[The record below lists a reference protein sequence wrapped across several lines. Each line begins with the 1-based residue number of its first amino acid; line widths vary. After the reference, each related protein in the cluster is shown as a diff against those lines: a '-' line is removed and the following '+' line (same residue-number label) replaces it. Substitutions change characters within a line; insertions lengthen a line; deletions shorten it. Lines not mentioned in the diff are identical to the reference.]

1 MLPHSARYAGRV
13 RENGLGGTLSAEL
26 HNPQGEVR
34 RTASDSRRLR
44 SMRRRRVPAM
54 LAASGLTLALGA
66 LLVPA
71 TPALAQAIITPPN
84 RSDLIPPELRRE
96 ERAPTLTIDGD
107 FERPPCALDRP
118 EFAGIRFTVAGAQF
132 NGLERVPGLSLEAA
146 VADYKGR
153 EVPVSVLCDI
163 RAEANAI
170 LRRDGYLAT
179 VEIPEQSLA
188 DGTPDFNVI
197 FGRLTSVR
205 VRGDAGPSEKVVAG
219 YLEKLT
225 QQEVFNT
232 NQAERYLLL
241 ADDLPGMDVRL
252 SLRPAAGGAPGD
264 LVGEIAVLRQRGML
278 DLNLQNLGSRAI
290 GRFGGVLRGELYDL
304 TGLGDRTTLALFS
317 TLDFSEQ
324 QTVQIAHDFRV
335 GSEGLRFGGQFTW
348 STVNPSI
355 GLAGFEVDSE
365 TYFAS
370 AFASYPLKR
379 TRRASLFADVG
390 FDYVDQN
397 VELNGFGLTRDRV
410 RMAYARLTG
419 DVTDQ
424 QSVLRA
430 GGYSPY
436 EPKFRLRY
444 GAEVRQGIDVFSA
457 SPDCRS
463 DPLFCL
469 VGGVTPPSRIEA
481 DPTPLLARATAG
493 IEYRPDP
500 KLAFA
505 IESQGQ
511 ITSDPLPSFEEL
523 AAGSFSIGRGYDPGA
538 VLGDSG
544 VLSAFEIRYGS
555 LAPAEIGGWALQPF
569 VFSDVAV
576 VWNEDPSRSGSNPD
590 KLWSAGG
597 GLRLAWGAGLQSDF
611 TVAVPLER
619 PDLAVSKG
627 DVRFLFSLTARLF
640 PWRY

>member
-1 MLPHSARYAGRV
+1 MYPESSG
-13 RENGLGGTLSAEL
+13 
-26 HNPQGEVR
+26 
-34 RTASDSRRLR
+34 SRRHVSVR
-44 SMRRRRVPAM
+44 FARTSV
-54 LAASGLTLALGA
+54 AACALALGSA
-66 LLVPA
+66 LVP
-71 TPALAQAIITPPN
+71 TGSVSAQAVITPPN

-96 ERAPTLTIDGD
+96 QQAPTLTIDGD

-118 EFAGIRFTVAGAQF
+118 EFANIRFTVAGAQF
-132 NGLERVPGLSLEAA
+132 NGLDRVPGLSLEQA

-170 LRRDGYLAT
+170 LRRQGYLAT
-179 VEIPEQSLA
+179 VEIPEQTLA
-188 DGTPDFNVI
+188 DSTPDFNVI

-225 QQEVFNT
+225 AQDVFNT

-252 SLRPAAGGAPGD
+252 SLRPAAGGAPGE
-264 LVGEIAVLRQRGML
+264 LVGEIAVVRQRGMA

-290 GRFGGVLRGELYDL
+290 GRFGGVLRGEIYDV
-304 TGLGDRTTLALFS
+304 TGLGDRTSVALFS
-317 TLDFSEQ
+317 TLDFAEQ
-324 QTVQIAHDFRV
+324 QTVQVAHDFRV
-335 GSEGLRFGGQFTW
+335 GSEGLRLGGQFTW
-348 STVNPSI
+348 STVNPSV

-370 AFASYPLKR
+370 IYASYPLLR
-379 TRRASLFADVG
+379 TRKSSLFADVG
-390 FDYVDQN
+390 LDYVDQD
-397 VELNGFGLTRDRV
+397 VQLNGFGLTRDRV
-410 RMAYARLTG
+410 RMAYARLAG
-419 DVTDQ
+419 EVTDQ

-444 GAEVRQGIDVFSA
+444 GVEVRHGFDVLSA
-457 SPDCRS
+457 SPDCR
-463 DPLFCL
+463 PNLLNCLF
-469 VGGVTPPSRIEA
+469 GGVVPPSRIEA
-481 DPTPLLARATAG
+481 DPTPLLARLTAG
-493 IEYRPDP
+493 FEYRPVP
-500 KLAFA
+500 KLTFAFD
-505 IESQGQ
+505 SQSQ
-511 ITSDPLPSFEEL
+511 FTKDPLPAFEEL

-544 VLSAFEIRYGS
+544 VLSSFEMRYGS
-555 LAPAEIGGWALQPF
+555 LAPAEINGWALQPY
-569 VFSDVAV
+569 VFSDVAF
-576 VWNEDPSRSGSNPD
+576 VWNEDPSRQPGNPD

-597 GLRLAWGAGLQSDF
+597 GLRVAWGSGLHSDF

-619 PDLAVSKG
+619 PDLAATKG

>member
-1 MLPHSARYAGRV
+1 VHP
-13 RENGLGGTLSAEL
+13 
-26 HNPQGEVR
+26 
-34 RTASDSRRLR
+34 DSFRLR
-44 SMRRRRVPAM
+44 RPVFVR
-54 LAASGLTLALGA
+54 LARTSVAVCALALGGV
-66 LLVPA
+66 LVPVTSVA
-71 TPALAQAIITPPN
+71 AQALIAPPN
-84 RSDLIPPELRRE
+84 RSDLIPPELRRDE
-96 ERAPTLTIDGD
+96 QAPTLTIDGD
-107 FERPPCALDRP
+107 FERPPCALDRA

-132 NGLERVPGLSLEAA
+132 NGLDRVPGLSLEDA
-146 VADYKGR
+146 VAGYKGR

-170 LRRDGYLAT
+170 LRRQGYLAT
-179 VEIPEQSLA
+179 VEIPEQTLA

-225 QQEVFNT
+225 AQDVFNT

-264 LVGEIAVLRQRGML
+264 LVGEIAVIRQRGML
-278 DLNLQNLGSRAI
+278 DLNLQNLGSKAI
-290 GRFGGVLRGELYDL
+290 GRYGGVLRGELYDL
-304 TGLGDRTTLALFS
+304 TGLGDRTSVALFS
-317 TLDFSEQ
+317 TLDFAEQ
-324 QTVQIAHDFRV
+324 QTVQVAHDFRV

-348 STVNPSI
+348 STVNPSV
-355 GLAGFEVDSE
+355 GLAGFQVDSE
-365 TYFAS
+365 TYFAGV
-370 AFASYPLKR
+370 FASYPLVR
-379 TRRASLFADVG
+379 TRRSSLFADAG
-390 FDYVDQN
+390 FDYVDQD
-397 VELNGFGLTRDRV
+397 VTVNGTGLTRDRV
-410 RMAYARLTG
+410 RMAFAKLSG
-419 DVTDQ
+419 DITDQ

-444 GAEVRQGIDVFSA
+444 GIEVRQGLDVLSA
-457 SPDCRS
+457 SPDCRAN
-463 DPLFCL
+463 PIGCLF
-469 VGGVTPPSRIEA
+469 GGLIPPSRIEA
-481 DPTPLLARATAG
+481 DPTPLLGRVMAG

-500 KLAFA
+500 MFTFA
-505 IESQGQ
+505 LDTQGQ
-511 ITSDPLPSFEEL
+511 FTKDPLPAFEEL

-544 VLSAFEIRYGS
+544 VLSSFELRYGS
-555 LAPAEIGGWALQPF
+555 LAPAEMNGWALQPY
-569 VFSDVAV
+569 VFSDVAF
-576 VWNEDPSRSGSNPD
+576 VWNEDPSRKPTNPD

-597 GLRLAWGAGLQSDF
+597 GLRVAWGAGLQSDF
-611 TVAVPLER
+611 VVAVPLER
-619 PDLAVSKG
+619 PDLAPTKG